1 MRGVGAYLVLYG
13 ENVALPPLLRTYPVW
28 DGEPSI
34 LRDAV
39 VEQVRRALELA
50 RSCNVKLPEVN
61 HADRTA
67 RT

>member
-28 DGEPSI
+28 DGDPSI

-39 VEQVRRALELA
+39 VEQIRRALEML
-50 RSCNVKLPEVN
+50 RSVGLPAPSGANPCN
-61 HADRTA
+61 
-67 RT
+67 